1 MRKKMTKTIIDY
13 YVNECMKFVKKP
25 ENFHKMTEMKRLLSD
40 IEKIETGTTEYEII
54 KETNLYRLLH
64 YKSRKEHA
72 YKYPLLI
79 VYALINKSYI
89 LDLQPN
95 KSWVKN
101 LLDQGINV
109 YLIDWKSPGKFD
121 KFTTI
126 DDYVNLFIYE
136 CVELVKNIEN
146 IDKVSLQGYCM
157 GATMSLI
164 YTSLHQKNVKNL
176 ITIAP
181 VVDTEKDKTV
191 IKNMAQHMDIDKV
204 LSHYENF
211 PYELL
216 YSCYA
221 SLKPFKQ
228 GVSKYLN
235 LFENLKDENFIQN
248 FLRVEKWLYDTPPIA
263 GETFRQW
270 IKDIYQKNL
279 FSKNKLVIG
288 ENRINLANVKVP
300 LLNLVADQDHL
311 VSPECSVSLNSLVSS
326 TDTNLMRFST
336 GHVGLIASGYSQNVV
351 LPKVGNWIKI
361 H

>member
-1 MRKKMTKTIIDY
+1 MNKAILDHY
-13 YVNECMKFVKKP
+13 LNEYVNFANEP
-25 ENFHKMTEMKRLLSD
+25 ENFRKLTEMKILLSN
-40 IEKIETGTTEYEII
+40 IEKIKTGQTDYEVI
-54 KETNLYRLLH
+54 KETGLFRLLH
-64 YKSRKEHA
+64 YKSTKERV
-72 YKYPLLI
+72 YKYPLII

-95 KSWVKN
+95 KSWIKN
-101 LLDQGINV
+101 ILDQGINV
-109 YLIDWKSPGKFD
+109 YLVDWKSPGKFD
-121 KFTTI
+121 KFTTL
-126 DDYVNLFIYE
+126 DDYVNLFIYD
-136 CVELVKNIEN
+136 CVEIVKSIEN
-146 IDKVSLQGYCM
+146 IDKVSLMGYCM

-164 YTSLHQKNVKNL
+164 YTSLYQKNVKNL
-176 ITIAP
+176 ITVAP

-191 IKNMAQHMDIDKV
+191 IKNMAQNMDVDKI

-216 YSCYA
+216 YSLYA

-228 GVSKYLN
+228 GVNKYLS
-235 LFENLKDENFIQN
+235 LFDNLKDESFVQN

-279 FSKNKLVIG
+279 FSKNKLVVG
-288 ENRINLANVKVP
+288 ENRINLANIKVP
-300 LLNLVADQDHL
+300 LLNVVADQDHL
-311 VSPECSVSLNSLVSS
+311 VSPECSVSLNNLVSS
-326 TDTNLMRFST
+326 TDKNLMRFST

-351 LPKVGNWIKI
+351 LPKLGNWIKI

>member
-1 MRKKMTKTIIDY
+1 MNKTIMDY
-13 YVNECMKFVKKP
+13 YLNEYVDFIKEP
-25 ENFHKMTEMKRLLSD
+25 ENLKKLTEMKRLLSN
-40 IEKIETGTTEYEII
+40 IEKIKTGQTEYEVI
-54 KETNLYRLLH
+54 KETGLFRLLH
-64 YKSRKEHA
+64 YKSTKERV
-72 YKYPLLI
+72 YKYPLII

-95 KSWVKN
+95 KSWIKN
-101 LLDQGINV
+101 IVDQGINV

-126 DDYVNLFIYE
+126 DDYVNLFIYD
-136 CVELVKNIEN
+136 CVEIVKSIEN

-164 YTSLHQKNVKNL
+164 YTSLYQKNVKNL
-176 ITIAP
+176 ITVAP
-181 VVDTEKDKTV
+181 VVDTDKDTTV
-191 IKNMAQHMDIDKV
+191 IKNMAQNMDIDKI
-204 LSHYENF
+204 LYHYENF

-228 GVSKYLN
+228 GVNKYLN
-235 LFENLKDENFIQN
+235 LFDNLEDESFVQN

-279 FSKNKLVIG
+279 FSKNKLVVG
-288 ENRINLANVKVP
+288 ENRINLSNIKVP
-300 LLNLVADQDHL
+300 LLNVVADQDHL
-311 VSPECSVSLNSLVSS
+311 VSPECSVSLNNLVSS
-326 TDTNLMRFST
+326 TDKNLMRFST

-351 LPKVGNWIKI
+351 LPKLVNWIKI

>member
-1 MRKKMTKTIIDY
+1 MREKMTKTIIDY
-13 YVNECMKFVKKP
+13 YLNECINFVNQP
-25 ENFHKMTEMKRLLSD
+25 ENFHKITEMKRLLSD
-40 IEKIETGTTEYEII
+40 IEKIETGTTEYEVIR
-54 KETNLYRLLH
+54 ETNLYRLLH
-64 YKSRKEHA
+64 YKPTKERA

-101 LLDQGINV
+101 FLDQGINV
-109 YLIDWKSPGKFD
+109 YLIDWKPPGKFD

-126 DDYVNLFIYE
+126 DDYVNLFLYE
-136 CVELVKNIEN
+136 CVELIKNIEN
-146 IDKVSLQGYCM
+146 IDMVSLQGYCM

-176 ITIAP
+176 ITVAP
-181 VVDTEKDKTV
+181 VVDTDKDTTV

-204 LSHYENF
+204 LSYYENF

-235 LFENLKDENFIQN
+235 LFNNLTDENFIQN

-279 FSKNKLVIG
+279 FAKNKLVIG
-288 ENRINLANVKVP
+288 ENRINLSNVKVP

-311 VSPECSVSLNSLVSS
+311 VSPECSVALNKIVSS

>member
-1 MRKKMTKTIIDY
+1 MTRTIIDY
-13 YVNECMKFVKKP
+13 YVNECVKFVNEP
-25 ENFHKMTEMKRLLSD
+25 ENFKKITEMKRLLSD
-40 IEKIETGTTEYEII
+40 IEKIETGTTEYEVV
-54 KETNLYRLLH
+54 KETNMYRLLH
-64 YKSRKEHA
+64 YKSTKERA

-109 YLIDWKSPGKFD
+109 YLLDWKSPGKFD

-136 CVELVKNIEN
+136 CVELIKNLEN
-146 IDKVSLQGYCM
+146 IDKISLQGYCM

-181 VVDTEKDKTV
+181 VIDTEKDTTV
-191 IKNMAQHMDIDKV
+191 IKNMIQYMDIDKV

-228 GVSKYLN
+228 GVNKYLS

-270 IKDIYQKNL
+270 VKDIYQKNL

-288 ENRINLANVKVP
+288 DNRINLSNIKVP

-311 VSPECSVSLNSLVSS
+311 VSPECSVPLNSLVSS

>member
-1 MRKKMTKTIIDY
+1 MDY
-13 YVNECMKFVKKP
+13 YLNEYVDFIKEP
-25 ENFHKMTEMKRLLSD
+25 ENLKKLTEMKRLLSN
-40 IEKIETGTTEYEII
+40 IEKIKTGETEYEVI
-54 KETNLYRLLH
+54 KETGLFRLLH
-64 YKSRKEHA
+64 YKSTKERV
-72 YKYPLLI
+72 YKYPLII

-95 KSWVKN
+95 KSWIKN
-101 LLDQGINV
+101 IVDQGINV

-126 DDYVNLFIYE
+126 DDYVNLFIYD
-136 CVELVKNIEN
+136 CVEIVKSIEN

-164 YTSLHQKNVKNL
+164 YTSLYQKNVKNL
-176 ITIAP
+176 ITVAP
-181 VVDTEKDKTV
+181 VVDTDKDTTV
-191 IKNMAQHMDIDKV
+191 IKNMAQNMDIDKI
-204 LSHYENF
+204 LYHYENF

-228 GVSKYLN
+228 GVNKYLN
-235 LFENLKDENFIQN
+235 LFDNLEDESFVQN

-279 FSKNKLVIG
+279 FSKNKLVVG
-288 ENRINLANVKVP
+288 ENRINLSNIKVP
-300 LLNLVADQDHL
+300 LLNVVADQDHL
-311 VSPECSVSLNSLVSS
+311 VSPECSVSLNNLVSS
-326 TDTNLMRFST
+326 TDKNLMRFST

-351 LPKVGNWIKI
+351 LPKLGNWIKI

>member
-1 MRKKMTKTIIDY
+1 MSKTILDHY
-13 YVNECMKFVKKP
+13 LNEYVNFVNEP
-25 ENFHKMTEMKRLLSD
+25 ENFRKLTEMKKLLSN
-40 IEKIETGTTEYEII
+40 IEKIETGQTEYEVI
-54 KETNLYRLLH
+54 KETGLFRLLH
-64 YKSRKEHA
+64 YKSTKERV

-95 KSWVKN
+95 KSWIKN
-101 LLDQGINV
+101 ILDQGINV
-109 YLIDWKSPGKFD
+109 YLVDWKSPGKFD

-126 DDYVNLFIYE
+126 DDYVNLFIYD
-136 CVELVKNIEN
+136 CVEIVKSIEN

-164 YTSLHQKNVKNL
+164 YTSLYQKNVKNL
-176 ITIAP
+176 ITVAP

-191 IKNMAQHMDIDKV
+191 IKNMAQNMDVDKI

-216 YSCYA
+216 YSTYA
-221 SLKPFKQ
+221 ALKPFKQ
-228 GVSKYLN
+228 GVNKYLN
-235 LFENLKDENFIQN
+235 LFDNLKDECFVQN

-288 ENRINLANVKVP
+288 ENRINLSSIKVP
-300 LLNLVADQDHL
+300 LLNVVADQDHL
-311 VSPECSVSLNSLVSS
+311 VSPECSVSLNNLVSS
-326 TDTNLMRFST
+326 TDKNLMRFST

-351 LPKVGNWIKI
+351 LPKLGNWIKI

>member
-1 MRKKMTKTIIDY
+1 MNKTIMDY
-13 YVNECMKFVKKP
+13 YLNEYVDFIKEP
-25 ENFHKMTEMKRLLSD
+25 ENLKKLTEMKILLSN
-40 IEKIETGTTEYEII
+40 IEKIETGQTECEVI
-54 KETNLYRLLH
+54 KETGLFRLLH
-64 YKSRKEHA
+64 YKSTKERV
-72 YKYPLLI
+72 YKYPLII

-95 KSWVKN
+95 KSWIKN
-101 LLDQGINV
+101 IVDQGINV

-126 DDYVNLFIYE
+126 DDYVNLFIYD
-136 CVELVKNIEN
+136 CVEIVKSIEN

-164 YTSLHQKNVKNL
+164 YTSLYQKNVKNL
-176 ITIAP
+176 ITVAP
-181 VVDTEKDKTV
+181 VVDTDKDKTV
-191 IKNMAQHMDIDKV
+191 IKNMAQNMDIDKI
-204 LSHYENF
+204 LYHYENF

-228 GVSKYLN
+228 GVNKYLN
-235 LFENLKDENFIQN
+235 LFDNLEDESFVQN

-279 FSKNKLVIG
+279 FSKNKLVVG
-288 ENRINLANVKVP
+288 ENRINLSNIKVP
-300 LLNLVADQDHL
+300 LLNVVADQDHL
-311 VSPECSVSLNSLVSS
+311 VSPECSVSLNNLVSS
-326 TDTNLMRFST
+326 TDKNLMRFST

-351 LPKVGNWIKI
+351 LPKLGNWIKI

>member
-13 YVNECMKFVKKP
+13 YVNECIKFVNKP
-25 ENFHKMTEMKRLLSD
+25 ENFHKMSEMKRLLSD

-64 YKSRKEHA
+64 YKSRKERA

-228 GVSKYLN
+228 GVNKYLN

-288 ENRINLANVKVP
+288 ENRINLANVRVP

>member
-1 MRKKMTKTIIDY
+1 MNKTILDHY
-13 YVNECMKFVKKP
+13 LNEYLNFINEP
-25 ENFHKMTEMKRLLSD
+25 ENFRKLTEMKRLLSN
-40 IEKIETGTTEYEII
+40 IETIETGQTEYEII
-54 KETNLYRLLH
+54 KETNLFRLLH
-64 YKSRKEHA
+64 YKSNKERV
-72 YKYPLLI
+72 YKYPLII
-79 VYALINKSYI
+79 VYALINRSYI

-95 KSWVKN
+95 KSWIKN
-101 LLDQGINV
+101 ILDQGINV

-121 KFTTI
+121 KYTTI
-126 DDYVNLFIYE
+126 DDYVNQFIYE
-136 CVELVKNIEN
+136 CVELVKSIEN

-164 YTSLHQKNVKNL
+164 YTTLYQKNVKNL
-176 ITIAP
+176 ITVAP
-181 VVDTEKDKTV
+181 VVDTDKDKTV
-191 IKNMAQHMDIDKV
+191 IKNMAQNMDIDKI

-216 YSCYA
+216 YSLYA

-235 LFENLKDENFIQN
+235 LFDNLKDDCFVQN
-248 FLRVEKWLYDTPPIA
+248 FLRVEKWLYDTPVIA

-270 IKDIYQKNL
+270 IKDIYQNNL
-279 FSKNKLVIG
+279 FSKNKLVVG
-288 ENRINLANVKVP
+288 ENRINLSNIKVP
-300 LLNLVADQDHL
+300 LLNIVADQDHL
-311 VSPECSVSLNSLVSS
+311 VSPDCSISLNKLVSS

-351 LPKVGNWIKI
+351 LPKIGNWIKI

>member
-1 MRKKMTKTIIDY
+1 MNKAILDHY
-13 YVNECMKFVKKP
+13 LNEYVNFANEP
-25 ENFHKMTEMKRLLSD
+25 ENFRKLTQMKILLSN
-40 IEKIETGTTEYEII
+40 IEKIKTGQTEYEVI
-54 KETNLYRLLH
+54 KETGLFRLLH
-64 YKSRKEHA
+64 YKSTKERV
-72 YKYPLLI
+72 YKYPLII

-95 KSWVKN
+95 KSWIKN
-101 LLDQGINV
+101 ILDQGINV
-109 YLIDWKSPGKFD
+109 YLVDWKSPGKFD
-121 KFTTI
+121 KFTTL
-126 DDYVNLFIYE
+126 DDYVNLFIYD
-136 CVELVKNIEN
+136 CVEIVKSIEN
-146 IDKVSLQGYCM
+146 IDKVSLMGYCM

-164 YTSLHQKNVKNL
+164 YTSLYQKNVKNL
-176 ITIAP
+176 ITVAP

-191 IKNMAQHMDIDKV
+191 IKNMAQNMDVDKI

-216 YSCYA
+216 YSLYA

-228 GVSKYLN
+228 GVNKYLS
-235 LFENLKDENFIQN
+235 LFDNLKDESFVQN

-279 FSKNKLVIG
+279 FSKNKLVVG
-288 ENRINLANVKVP
+288 ENRINLANIKVP
-300 LLNLVADQDHL
+300 LLNVVADQDHL
-311 VSPECSVSLNSLVSS
+311 VSPECSVSLNNLVSS
-326 TDTNLMRFST
+326 TDKNLMRFST

-351 LPKVGNWIKI
+351 LPKLGNWIKI

>member
-1 MRKKMTKTIIDY
+1 MNKAILDHY
-13 YVNECMKFVKKP
+13 LNEYVNFANEP
-25 ENFHKMTEMKRLLSD
+25 ENFRKLTEMKILLSN
-40 IEKIETGTTEYEII
+40 IEKIKTGQTEYEVI
-54 KETNLYRLLH
+54 KETGLFRLLH
-64 YKSRKEHA
+64 YKSTKERV
-72 YKYPLLI
+72 YKYPLII

-95 KSWVKN
+95 KSWIKN
-101 LLDQGINV
+101 ILDQGINV
-109 YLIDWKSPGKFD
+109 YLVDWKSPGKFD
-121 KFTTI
+121 KFTTL
-126 DDYVNLFIYE
+126 DDYVNLFIYD
-136 CVELVKNIEN
+136 CVEIVKSIEN

-164 YTSLHQKNVKNL
+164 YTSLYQKNVKNL
-176 ITIAP
+176 ITVAP
-181 VVDTEKDKTV
+181 VVDTEKDKSV
-191 IKNMAQHMDIDKV
+191 IKNMAQNMDVDKI

-216 YSCYA
+216 YSLYA

-228 GVSKYLN
+228 GVNKYLS
-235 LFENLKDENFIQN
+235 LFDNLKDESFVQN

-279 FSKNKLVIG
+279 FSKNKLVVG
-288 ENRINLANVKVP
+288 ENRINLANIKVP
-300 LLNLVADQDHL
+300 LLNVVADQDHL
-311 VSPECSVSLNSLVSS
+311 VSPECSVSLNNLVSS
-326 TDTNLMRFST
+326 TDKNLMRFST

-351 LPKVGNWIKI
+351 LPKLGNWIKI

>member
-1 MRKKMTKTIIDY
+1 MNKTILDHYLDEYLNFI
-13 YVNECMKFVKKP
+13 NEP
-25 ENFHKMTEMKRLLSD
+25 ENFRKLTEMKRLLSN
-40 IEKIETGTTEYEII
+40 IETIETGQTEYEII
-54 KETNLYRLLH
+54 KETNLFRLLH
-64 YKSRKEHA
+64 YKSNKERV
-72 YKYPLLI
+72 YKYPLII
-79 VYALINKSYI
+79 VYALINRSYI

-95 KSWVKN
+95 KSWIKN
-101 LLDQGINV
+101 ILDQGINV

-121 KFTTI
+121 KYTTI
-126 DDYVNLFIYE
+126 DDYVNQFIYE
-136 CVELVKNIEN
+136 CVELVKSIEN

-164 YTSLHQKNVKNL
+164 YTTLYQKNVKNL
-176 ITIAP
+176 ITVAP
-181 VVDTEKDKTV
+181 VVDTDKDKTV
-191 IKNMAQHMDIDKV
+191 IKNMAQNMDIDKI

-216 YSCYA
+216 YSLYA

-235 LFENLKDENFIQN
+235 LFDNLKDDCFVQN
-248 FLRVEKWLYDTPPIA
+248 FLRVEKWLYDTPVIA

-270 IKDIYQKNL
+270 IKDIYQNNL
-279 FSKNKLVIG
+279 FSKNKLVVG
-288 ENRINLANVKVP
+288 ENRINLSNIKVP
-300 LLNLVADQDHL
+300 LLNIVADQDHL
-311 VSPECSVSLNSLVSS
+311 VSPDCSISLNKLVSS

-351 LPKVGNWIKI
+351 LPKIGNWIKI

>member
-1 MRKKMTKTIIDY
+1 MDY
-13 YVNECMKFVKKP
+13 YLNEYVDFIKEP
-25 ENFHKMTEMKRLLSD
+25 ENLKKLTEMKRLLSN
-40 IEKIETGTTEYEII
+40 IEKIKTGETEYEVI
-54 KETNLYRLLH
+54 KETGLFRLLH
-64 YKSRKEHA
+64 YKSTKERV
-72 YKYPLLI
+72 YKYPLII

-95 KSWVKN
+95 KSWIKN
-101 LLDQGINV
+101 IVDQGINV

-126 DDYVNLFIYE
+126 DDYVNLFIYD
-136 CVELVKNIEN
+136 CVEIVKSIEN

-164 YTSLHQKNVKNL
+164 YTSLYQKNVKNL
-176 ITIAP
+176 ITVAP
-181 VVDTEKDKTV
+181 VVDTDKDKTV
-191 IKNMAQHMDIDKV
+191 IKNMAQNMDIDKI
-204 LSHYENF
+204 LYHYENF

-228 GVSKYLN
+228 GVNKYLN
-235 LFENLKDENFIQN
+235 LFDNLEDESFVQN

-279 FSKNKLVIG
+279 FSKNKLVVG
-288 ENRINLANVKVP
+288 ENRINLSNIKVP
-300 LLNLVADQDHL
+300 LLNVVADQDHL
-311 VSPECSVSLNSLVSS
+311 VSPECSVSLNNLVSS
-326 TDTNLMRFST
+326 TDKNLMRFST

-351 LPKVGNWIKI
+351 LPKLGNWIKI

>member
-1 MRKKMTKTIIDY
+1 MNKTILDHY
-13 YVNECMKFVKKP
+13 LNEYMDFLNEP
-25 ENFHKMTEMKRLLSD
+25 ENFKKLTEMKKLLSN
-40 IEKIETGTTEYEII
+40 IEKIETGQTEYEVI
-54 KETNLYRLLH
+54 KETNLFRLLH
-64 YKSRKEHA
+64 YKSNKERV
-72 YKYPLLI
+72 YKYPLII
-79 VYALINKSYI
+79 VYALINRSYI

-95 KSWVKN
+95 KSWIKN
-101 LLDQGINV
+101 ILDQGINV

-136 CVELVKNIEN
+136 CVELVKSIEN

-164 YTSLHQKNVKNL
+164 YTSLYQKNVKNL
-176 ITIAP
+176 ITVAP

-191 IKNMAQHMDIDKV
+191 IKNMAQNMDIDKI

-216 YSCYA
+216 YSLYA
-221 SLKPFKQ
+221 SIKPFKQ
-228 GVSKYLN
+228 GLNKYLN
-235 LFENLKDENFIQN
+235 LFDNLKDENFVQN

-270 IKDIYQKNL
+270 IKDIYQNNL
-279 FSKNKLVIG
+279 FSKNRLLVG
-288 ENRINLANVKVP
+288 ENRINLSNIKVP
-300 LLNLVADQDHL
+300 LLNVVADQDHL
-311 VSPECSVSLNSLVSS
+311 VSPECSISLNNLVSS
-326 TDTNLMRFST
+326 TDRNLMRFST

-351 LPKVGNWIKI
+351 LPKIGNWIKI

>member
-13 YVNECMKFVKKP
+13 YVNECIKFVNKP
-25 ENFHKMTEMKRLLSD
+25 ENFHKMSEMKRLLSD

-64 YKSRKEHA
+64 YKSGKERA

>member
-1 MRKKMTKTIIDY
+1 MNKTILDHY
-13 YVNECMKFVKKP
+13 LNEYLNFINEP
-25 ENFHKMTEMKRLLSD
+25 ENFRKITEMKRLLSN
-40 IEKIETGTTEYEII
+40 IETIETGQTEYEII
-54 KETNLYRLLH
+54 KETNLFRLLH
-64 YKSRKEHA
+64 YKSNKERV
-72 YKYPLLI
+72 YKYPLII
-79 VYALINKSYI
+79 VYALINRSYI

-95 KSWVKN
+95 KSWIKN
-101 LLDQGINV
+101 ILDQGINV

-121 KFTTI
+121 KYTTI
-126 DDYVNLFIYE
+126 DDYVNHFIYE
-136 CVELVKNIEN
+136 CVELVKSIEN

-164 YTSLHQKNVKNL
+164 YTTLYQKNIKNL
-176 ITIAP
+176 ITVAP
-181 VVDTEKDKTV
+181 VVDTDKDKTV
-191 IKNMAQHMDIDKV
+191 IKNMAQNMDVDKI

-216 YSCYA
+216 YSLYA

-235 LFENLKDENFIQN
+235 LFDNLKDECFVQN
-248 FLRVEKWLYDTPPIA
+248 FLRVEKWLYDTPVIA

-270 IKDIYQKNL
+270 IKDIYQNNL
-279 FSKNKLVIG
+279 FSKNKLVVG
-288 ENRINLANVKVP
+288 ENRINLSNIKVP
-300 LLNLVADQDHL
+300 LLNIVADQDHL
-311 VSPECSVSLNSLVSS
+311 VSPDCSISLNKLVSS

-351 LPKVGNWIKI
+351 LPKIGNWIKI

>member
-1 MRKKMTKTIIDY
+1 MNKTILDHY
-13 YVNECMKFVKKP
+13 LNEYVNFVNEP
-25 ENFHKMTEMKRLLSD
+25 ENFRKLTEMKKLLSN
-40 IEKIETGTTEYEII
+40 IEKIETGQTEYEVI
-54 KETNLYRLLH
+54 KETGLFRLLH
-64 YKSRKEHA
+64 YKSTKERV

-95 KSWVKN
+95 KSWIKN
-101 LLDQGINV
+101 ILDQGINV
-109 YLIDWKSPGKFD
+109 YLLDWKSPGKFD

-126 DDYVNLFIYE
+126 DDYVNLFIYD
-136 CVELVKNIEN
+136 CVEIVKRIEN

-164 YTSLHQKNVKNL
+164 YTSLYQKNVKNL
-176 ITIAP
+176 ITVAP

-191 IKNMAQHMDIDKV
+191 IKNMAQNMDIDKV

-216 YSCYA
+216 YSLYG

-228 GVSKYLN
+228 GVNKYLN
-235 LFENLKDENFIQN
+235 LFDNLKDESFVQN

-279 FSKNKLVIG
+279 FSKNKLVVG
-288 ENRINLANVKVP
+288 ENRINLSSIKVP
-300 LLNLVADQDHL
+300 LLNVVADQDHL
-311 VSPECSVSLNSLVSS
+311 VSPECSVSLNNLVSS
-326 TDTNLMRFST
+326 TDKNLMRFST

-351 LPKVGNWIKI
+351 LPKLGNWIKI

>member
-1 MRKKMTKTIIDY
+1 MNKTILDHY
-13 YVNECMKFVKKP
+13 LNEYVNFVNEP
-25 ENFHKMTEMKRLLSD
+25 ENFRKLTEMKKLLSN
-40 IEKIETGTTEYEII
+40 IEKIKTGQTEYEVI
-54 KETNLYRLLH
+54 KETGLFRLLH
-64 YKSRKEHA
+64 YKSTKERV
-72 YKYPLLI
+72 YKYPLII

-95 KSWVKN
+95 KSWIKN
-101 LLDQGINV
+101 ILDQGINV
-109 YLIDWKSPGKFD
+109 YLLDWKSPGKFD
-121 KFTTI
+121 KFTTL
-126 DDYVNLFIYE
+126 DDYVNLFIYD
-136 CVELVKNIEN
+136 CVEIVKSIEN

-164 YTSLHQKNVKNL
+164 YTSLYQKNVKNL
-176 ITIAP
+176 ITVAP

-191 IKNMAQHMDIDKV
+191 IKNMAQNMDVDKI

-216 YSCYA
+216 YSLYV

-228 GVSKYLN
+228 GVNKYLN
-235 LFENLKDENFIQN
+235 LFDNLKDESFVQN

-279 FSKNKLVIG
+279 FSKNKLVVG
-288 ENRINLANVKVP
+288 ENRINLSSIKVP
-300 LLNLVADQDHL
+300 LLNVVADQDHL
-311 VSPECSVSLNSLVSS
+311 VSPECSVSLNNLVSS
-326 TDTNLMRFST
+326 TDKNLMRFST

-351 LPKVGNWIKI
+351 LPKLGNWIKI

>member
-1 MRKKMTKTIIDY
+1 MNKTILDHY
-13 YVNECMKFVKKP
+13 LNEYMDFLNEP
-25 ENFHKMTEMKRLLSD
+25 ENFKKLTEMKKLLSN
-40 IEKIETGTTEYEII
+40 IEKIETGQTEYEVI
-54 KETNLYRLLH
+54 KETNLFRLLH
-64 YKSRKEHA
+64 YKSNKERV
-72 YKYPLLI
+72 YKYPLII
-79 VYALINKSYI
+79 VYALINRSYI

-95 KSWVKN
+95 KSWIKN
-101 LLDQGINV
+101 ILDQGINV

-121 KFTTI
+121 KYTTI

-136 CVELVKNIEN
+136 CVELVKSIEN

-164 YTSLHQKNVKNL
+164 YTSLYQKNVKNL
-176 ITIAP
+176 ITVAP

-191 IKNMAQHMDIDKV
+191 IKNMAQNMDIDKI

-216 YSCYA
+216 YSLYA

-235 LFENLKDENFIQN
+235 LFDNLEDENFVQN
-248 FLRVEKWLYDTPPIA
+248 FLRVEKWLYDTPVIA

-270 IKDIYQKNL
+270 IKDIYQNNL
-279 FSKNKLVIG
+279 LSKNKLVVG
-288 ENRINLANVKVP
+288 ENRINLSNIKVP
-300 LLNLVADQDHL
+300 LLNIVADQDHL
-311 VSPECSVSLNSLVSS
+311 VSPECSISLNKLVSS

-351 LPKVGNWIKI
+351 LPKIGNWIKI

>member
-1 MRKKMTKTIIDY
+1 
-13 YVNECMKFVKKP
+13 
-25 ENFHKMTEMKRLLSD
+25 
-40 IEKIETGTTEYEII
+40 
-54 KETNLYRLLH
+54 
-64 YKSRKEHA
+64 
-72 YKYPLLI
+72 
-79 VYALINKSYI
+79 
-89 LDLQPN
+89 
-95 KSWVKN
+95 
-101 LLDQGINV
+101 LDQGINV

>member
-1 MRKKMTKTIIDY
+1 MDY
-13 YVNECMKFVKKP
+13 YLNEYVDFIKEP
-25 ENFHKMTEMKRLLSD
+25 ENLKKLTEMKRLLSN
-40 IEKIETGTTEYEII
+40 IEKIETGQTEYEVI
-54 KETNLYRLLH
+54 KETGLFRLLH
-64 YKSRKEHA
+64 YKSTKERV
-72 YKYPLLI
+72 YKYPLII

-95 KSWVKN
+95 KSWIKN
-101 LLDQGINV
+101 IVDQGINV

-126 DDYVNLFIYE
+126 DDYVNLFIYD
-136 CVELVKNIEN
+136 CVEVVKSIEN

-157 GATMSLI
+157 GGTMSLI
-164 YTSLHQKNVKNL
+164 YTSLYQKNVKNL
-176 ITIAP
+176 ITVAP
-181 VVDTEKDKTV
+181 VVDTDKDTTV
-191 IKNMAQHMDIDKV
+191 IKNMAQNMDIDKI
-204 LSHYENF
+204 LYHYENF

-228 GVSKYLN
+228 GVNKYLN
-235 LFENLKDENFIQN
+235 LFDNLEDESFVQN

-279 FSKNKLVIG
+279 FSKNKLVVG
-288 ENRINLANVKVP
+288 ENRINLSNIKVP
-300 LLNLVADQDHL
+300 LLNVVADQDHL
-311 VSPECSVSLNSLVSS
+311 VSPECSVSLNNLVSS
-326 TDTNLMRFST
+326 TDKNLMRFST

-351 LPKVGNWIKI
+351 LPKLGNWIKI

>member
-64 YKSRKEHA
+64 YKSRKERA

>member
-1 MRKKMTKTIIDY
+1 MNKTILDHY
-13 YVNECMKFVKKP
+13 LNEYLNFINEP
-25 ENFHKMTEMKRLLSD
+25 ENFRKLTEMKRLLSN
-40 IEKIETGTTEYEII
+40 IETIETGQTEYEII
-54 KETNLYRLLH
+54 KETNLFRLLH
-64 YKSRKEHA
+64 YKSNKERV
-72 YKYPLLI
+72 YKYPLII
-79 VYALINKSYI
+79 VYALINRSYI

-95 KSWVKN
+95 KSWIKN
-101 LLDQGINV
+101 ILDQGINV

-121 KFTTI
+121 KYTTI
-126 DDYVNLFIYE
+126 DDYVNQFIYE
-136 CVELVKNIEN
+136 CVELVKSIEN

-164 YTSLHQKNVKNL
+164 YTTLYQKNVKNL
-176 ITIAP
+176 ITVAP

-191 IKNMAQHMDIDKV
+191 IKNMAQNMDIDKI

-216 YSCYA
+216 YSLYA

-228 GVSKYLN
+228 GLSKYLN
-235 LFENLKDENFIQN
+235 LFDNLKDECFVEN
-248 FLRVEKWLYDTPPIA
+248 FLRVEKWLYDTPVIA

-270 IKDIYQKNL
+270 IKDIYQNNL
-279 FSKNKLVIG
+279 FSKNKLVVG
-288 ENRINLANVKVP
+288 ENRINLSNIKVP
-300 LLNLVADQDHL
+300 LLNIVADQDHL
-311 VSPECSVSLNSLVSS
+311 VSPDCSISLNKLVSS

-351 LPKVGNWIKI
+351 LPKIGNWIKI